1 MAEGWGKYQENRFH
15 AVGDHLFVPC
25 ATGTIKWQNK
35 GLSIFCGA
43 PPTQNTGN
51 LLTHLHG
58 CQMIYEPTAAT
69 RTTTT
74 SSSSTRR
81 KKYFKMAATG
91 ITRWPFIF
99 SWLWWQ
105 CIHLHK
111 TLSKGNKEGR
121 RKKKINEQKKNSK
134 MDNWKM
140 ALGGDSVWWWWW
152 PWRQLY
158 GPCEHNFLGPVKR
171 NKEKQDNTTLSTY
184 HCCQPSILFSG
195 ATDHLLLLF

>member
-35 GLSIFCGA
+35 GRSIFCGA

-74 SSSSTRR
+74 SSSSSTRR
-81 KKYFKMAATG
+81 RKYFKMAATG

-99 SWLWWQ
+99 LFFFLA

-121 RKKKINEQKKNSK
+121 RKKKNKRTKKKFQNGQLE
-134 MDNWKM
+134 NGFGWRFCLVVVVAM
-140 ALGGDSVWWWWW
+140 ATALR
-152 PWRQLY
+152 PL
-158 GPCEHNFLGPVKR
+158 
-171 NKEKQDNTTLSTY
+171 
-184 HCCQPSILFSG
+184 
-195 ATDHLLLLF
+195 